1 MDRPNQMDRPNPDL
15 YELLGVRPDADTRAI
30 KRAFQAR
37 ARAMHPDVSGDP
49 DADDRFAALSRAYA
63 VLSRPTARLLYDRVS
78 WPGAASASMRAP
90 RVHLEPFEA
99 ERGANRR
106 VMALSEAPCPECGGS
121 GSTDA
126 AHEAIEE
133 EEPRPCDVCEGSGR
147 TTVERIVDVDIPPGV
162 ENGTVIR
169 VAAGASRG
177 EDRERDLHVL
187 VRVLPEPDYT
197 LLRYAAAAALALA
210 LVLFV
215 VLAVFPGSLVRGL

>member
-1 MDRPNQMDRPNPDL
+1 MDRPNPDL
-15 YELLGVRPDADTRAI
+15 YELLGVRPDADARAI
-30 KRAFQAR
+30 RRAFQAR
-37 ARAMHPDVSGDP
+37 TRTIHREVSGNP

-78 WPGAASASMRAP
+78 WPGAASTSMRAP

-106 VMALSEAPCPECGGS
+106 VMAVSETPCPECGGK
-121 GSTDA
+121 GSTD
-126 AHEAIEE
+126 EAVEG
-133 EEPRPCDVCEGSGR
+133 EEPRPCDLCEGSGR
-147 TTVERIVDVDIPPGV
+147 TTVERTVDVDIPPGV

-215 VLAVFPGSLVRGL
+215 VLAAFPGSLVRGL